1 MEKED
6 GKVGGRRNA
15 SLTPLMSK
23 TSRCMLL
30 WLVCRLLKEVDLIGM
45 FVPWQK
51 VTADREDVGVL
62 LVLPMMLRSQ
72 DFLWDL
78 FIDKSLNF

>member
-6 GKVGGRRNA
+6 GNVGGRRNA
-15 SLTPLMSK
+15 SLALLMSK
-23 TSRCMLL
+23 TWKCMLL

-45 FVPWQK
+45 YVSWQR

>member
-1 MEKED
+1 
-6 GKVGGRRNA
+6 
-15 SLTPLMSK
+15 MSK

-45 FVPWQK
+45 YVPWQR

-72 DFLWDL
+72 DFPWDL
-78 FIDKSLNF
+78 LIDKSLNF

>member
-1 MEKED
+1 M
-6 GKVGGRRNA
+6 A
-15 SLTPLMSK
+15 QLMSK

-45 FVPWQK
+45 YVSCQR
-51 VTADREDVGVL
+51 VTADREDVGVV

-72 DFLWDL
+72 DFPWDL
-78 FIDKSLNF
+78 LIDKSLNF